1 MDSYTRITSYI
12 MFGDIL
18 KICLQDLSF
27 RIIRVAEA
35 ESLSS
40 LSPGG
45 PKMAPLPIDRG
56 RLDWAGE

>member
-1 MDSYTRITSYI
+1 